1 VSRLRLRDHDLG
13 VALVSRLIG
22 IARLLGD
29 VIGIVISGGIGYI
42 LVCVRVLFL
51 SVRARIGH
59 VPLSFR
65 LGFRHIMLDFGLSL
79 RLVASGQ
86 RGCCGDERAE
96 CFEMHR

>member
-1 VSRLRLRDHDLG
+1 VPGRGSIRMICFGSIPVTAPGPSKR
-13 VALVSRLIG
+13 
-22 IARLLGD
+22 
-29 VIGIVISGGIGYI
+29 IGIVISGGIGYI